1 MENTAPEPNDLRVS
15 SWTDLVEQLYHGSWD
30 ARIERY
36 RSNYAFRGLS
46 IAAYD
51 MKTSLI
57 RMGGDFVPLERHL
70 LRNFRKYAH
79 RDAAPG
85 DSVWNWLSVAQHRGL
100 PTRLLDWT
108 YSPFV
113 AMHFATANVNRF
125 DVDGVVWCV
134 DYVKTNQ
141 LLPEKLRA
149 ALSKEGSHVFT
160 VELLDHAARDLE
172 TFDGLTGLGDDEFVV
187 FLESPSLDERIVNQ
201 YAFFSLLSN
210 PRTALDSWL
219 ANHPELYRRIIIPA
233 ELKWEVRDKLDQANI
248 NERVLFPGLDGL
260 SRWLTRHYSP
270 KNAARSF
277 PPPDDP
283 ELR

>member
-1 MENTAPEPNDLRVS
+1 MENTGQQPNDIRVS

-30 ARIERY
+30 EQIERY

-46 IAAYD
+46 NATYD

-57 RMGGDFVPLERHL
+57 RLGGDYPSLERHL

-113 AMHFATANVNRF
+113 AIHFATANVNRF
-125 DVDGVVWCV
+125 NVDGVVWCV

-141 LLPEKLRA
+141 LLPEKLHDT
-149 ALSKEGSHVFT
+149 LVQEGSHVFT
-160 VELLDHAARDLE
+160 VELLDRAAPDLR
-172 TFDGLTGLGDDEFVV
+172 TFDSLSAEAQKGDEFVV

-201 YAFFSLLSN
+201 YAFFSLLSS

-219 ANHPELYRRIIIPA
+219 AKHPELYRRIIIPA

-270 KNAARSF
+270 RGATARSGS
-277 PPPDDP
+277 PPNKP
-283 ELR
+283 